1 MGHRANFV
9 VIRDG
14 QAQAYFDNWAALGC
28 VHALEQG
35 PELALKSLQEA
46 EPATEL
52 LDWAFCEGG
61 YLLDFD
67 QKRVIVF
74 GEILD
79 EEDFLDELAD
89 DAESDAE
96 EDEFSDDDADSDE
109 RAEALEFLQSLVPHW
124 AGWTLCWDQRGADAF
139 AAHLAERQITSI
151 SCEPA
156 SHPADALQ
164 IEIQA

>member
-14 QAQAYFDNWAALGC
+14 QALAYFDNWAALGC
-28 VHALEQG
+28 VHGLEQG
-35 PELALKSLQEA
+35 PELALKNLEET
-46 EPATEL
+46 EPTTEL

-67 QKRVIVF
+67 QELVIVF

-79 EEDFLDELAD
+79 EDYFAD
-89 DAESDAE
+89 DVDDEPDAE
-96 EDEFSDDDADSDE
+96 EDEFSEDDADNNE

-156 SHPADALQ
+156 SHSADALQ